1 MKKRLGYLITSL
13 LSLFLFHGYALA
25 VNPLPQKG
33 SLLPEIKLAVP
44 RVPAHRTYL
53 GISGAESFTIPDIK
67 AKLVIIEIFSMYCPH
82 CQREAPSVNELY
94 RTIENSPDAQG
105 RVKLIGIGAGNDAF
119 EVDFFKNKYD
129 IPFPLFTD
137 EDYMIHEQLG
147 KPNTPFF
154 IAVKINDDGT
164 HEVSYTQLGG
174 FERAEGF
181 LELILK
187 ESGLKEGKVR

>member
-1 MKKRLGYLITSL
+1 MKRLLFYIIGPFISFFL
-13 LSLFLFHGYALA
+13 LHGYAFPA
-25 VNPLPQKG
+25 SPLPQKG
-33 SLLPEIKLAVP
+33 SMLPEIRLAVP
-44 RVPAHRTYL
+44 RAPAHRTYL

-67 AKLVIIEIFSMYCPH
+67 AKVVIIEIFSMYCPH
-82 CQREAPSVNELY
+82 CQREAPSVNGLY
-94 RTIENSPDAQG
+94 RSIENSPDAQG

-137 EDYMIHEQLG
+137 EDYLVHEQLG

-181 LELILK
+181 LDLILK